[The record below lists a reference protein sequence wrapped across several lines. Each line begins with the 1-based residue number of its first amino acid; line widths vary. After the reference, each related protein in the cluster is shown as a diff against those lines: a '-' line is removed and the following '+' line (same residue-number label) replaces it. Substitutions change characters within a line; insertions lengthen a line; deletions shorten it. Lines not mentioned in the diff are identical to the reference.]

1 MYQQILVAID
11 LSKESQSLLAKAS
24 QLAKIH
30 QANLHVIHVDQSFL
44 DTYDGIFPVNEAD
57 FEERLQHESIR
68 AMRSLFANK
77 QLVVDKYYVTA
88 GDIDDEI
95 LQIIKQEN
103 IDLVVLGHHKSSLL
117 RQTFMSIS
125 EPIIR
130 DMPCDVNLLR
140 T

>member
-11 LSKESQSLLAKAS
+11 LSIESQSLLEKAS
-24 QLAKIH
+24 ELAKIH
-30 QANLHVIHVDQSFL
+30 QAKLQVIHVDQSFL
-44 DTYDGIFPVNEAD
+44 GTYDGIFAINEAV

-68 AMRSLFANK
+68 AMRSLFDNNK
-77 QLVVDKYYVTA
+77 LDVDKYYVT
-88 GDIDDEI
+88 GGEIDDEI
-95 LQIIKQEN
+95 LQVIKRDN

-140 T
+140 L